1 MKVGDLVCYNAAG
14 QRKKT
19 LGIIIDR
26 HYRTDNGRVRG
37 VDVYYRIIWTK
48 SGKYLPRTE
57 WGNPRDARFYRY
69 GSERV
74 EKQGWYLSGGWFE
87 KVKAEGGK

>member
-14 QRKKT
+14 QRNKT

-26 HYRTDNGRVRG
+26 HCRTDNGRIRG

-48 SGKYLPRTE
+48 SGEYLPRTE
-57 WGNPRDARFYRY
+57 WGNPKDKRFYRY
-69 GSERV
+69 GSENV
-74 EKQGWYLSGGWFE
+74 KKQGWYLFGDWFE
-87 KVKAEGGK
+87 KIQKS